1 MTSRAVILIF
11 RPHNQKSQDF
21 HTKHSFRGD
30 ILNHLDAFM
39 LGIKPACLLS
49 KADKDDRVSFNKLI
63 ASELPKVEINSN
75 LTLFFQNE
83 KLKQDFLDQYQD
95 IEFGTNEYHHLI
107 GLTLG
112 FPPKAVDY
120 FVRSLIDQRLWEQSV
135 RFDYLG
141 YIFSGHKDDVQAI
154 AEWLWSNVPAPPS
167 SVKVTKI
174 NGETFFVHPKP

>member
-1 MTSRAVILIF
+1 M
-11 RPHNQKSQDF
+11 
-21 HTKHSFRGD
+21 
-30 ILNHLDAFM
+30 NHLDAFM

-112 FPPKAVDY
+112 FPPKAVDF
-120 FVRSLIDQRLWEQSV
+120 FVQSLTDQRLWDQSV
-135 RFDYLG
+135 RYDYWG
-141 YIFSGHKDDVQAI
+141 YLFSGSGHKDDAQAI
-154 AEWLWSNVPAPPS
+154 SKWLWSNVSVPPS
-167 SVKVTKI
+167 PVKVTKI
-174 NGETFFVHPKP
+174 NGETFFIKPDSCYTGS